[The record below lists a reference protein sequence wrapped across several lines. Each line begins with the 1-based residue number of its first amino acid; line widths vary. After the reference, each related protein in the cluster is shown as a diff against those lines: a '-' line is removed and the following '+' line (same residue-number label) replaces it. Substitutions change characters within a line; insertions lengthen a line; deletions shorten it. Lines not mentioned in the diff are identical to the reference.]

1 MTPRPTGAATD
12 GTPPPVTDPAALNR
26 TLHYTDDITAADTEA
41 IDAFL
46 APLFA
51 VQRDDHYGTTG
62 YKMAFALDSLVQ
74 DAANTAHWQLDK
86 LAKDIFLDSRD
97 RLSSRQDLQRAW
109 NRPWSAVYPWN
120 ADTGYDTARWNHLD
134 YLDPQDRARQEAIA
148 AQAEAEMGAETAAT
162 REGGRG

>member
-1 MTPRPTGAATD
+1 M
-12 GTPPPVTDPAALNR
+12 TDPAALDR
-26 TLHYTDDITAADTEA
+26 TLHYTDDITGGDIEA

-46 APLFA
+46 APRLA
-51 VQRDDHYGTTG
+51 EQRDDHYGTPG

-74 DAANTAHWQLDK
+74 DAANTARWHLDK

-109 NRPWSAVYPWN
+109 NRLWSAVYPWN
-120 ADTGYDTARWNHLD
+120 ADTGYDTTRWNHLD

-148 AQAEAEMGAETAAT
+148 AQAEAEMGAGATTA
-162 REGGRG
+162 RKGGPR